1 MQTTKR
7 ILLTGGTGFIGSHI
21 AAKLIQLG
29 YKIYFLTRSNGKF
42 HAEDRILRAVSPL
55 TTLPRDQYKVLEGDL
70 SSPLKFD
77 IPEPIDEIWNCAGA
91 LSFKEED
98 RLETFATN
106 VMCVEHLLEF
116 TDRNSIKCM
125 QHVSTR
131 YVHGKRNGLIKED
144 ELNCGQ
150 TFFNPY
156 EESKMA
162 AEELISKWSS
172 DTGGKAF
179 VYRPSVVVGNSKTG
193 FTSSFSGYYTCARG
207 FVVLKKLIE
216 SEFSKGVTGIYSGDG
231 IAVKN
236 GILHLPICFPALPDT
251 PIDILPVDIVVKAIT
266 DIAQKDI
273 SGVFHITNAN
283 LVSCRQFMEMSMD
296 ILGIEGVQLKPL
308 ADKNVSPVI
317 QRLNEQIDQT
327 AQYYK
332 PYTLYGADGPVC
344 DQTNTRAV
352 LGRSISYNI
361 SRKFLETVL
370 GYALRVSF
378 RG

>member
-106 VMCVEHLLEF
+106 VMGVEHLLEF

-179 VYRPSVVVGNSKTG
+179 VYRP
-193 FTSSFSGYYTCARG
+193 
-207 FVVLKKLIE
+207 
-216 SEFSKGVTGIYSGDG
+216 
-231 IAVKN
+231 
-236 GILHLPICFPALPDT
+236 
-251 PIDILPVDIVVKAIT
+251 
-266 DIAQKDI
+266 
-273 SGVFHITNAN
+273 
-283 LVSCRQFMEMSMD
+283 
-296 ILGIEGVQLKPL
+296 
-308 ADKNVSPVI
+308 
-317 QRLNEQIDQT
+317 
-327 AQYYK
+327 
-332 PYTLYGADGPVC
+332 
-344 DQTNTRAV
+344 
-352 LGRSISYNI
+352 
-361 SRKFLETVL
+361 
-370 GYALRVSF
+370 
-378 RG
+378 